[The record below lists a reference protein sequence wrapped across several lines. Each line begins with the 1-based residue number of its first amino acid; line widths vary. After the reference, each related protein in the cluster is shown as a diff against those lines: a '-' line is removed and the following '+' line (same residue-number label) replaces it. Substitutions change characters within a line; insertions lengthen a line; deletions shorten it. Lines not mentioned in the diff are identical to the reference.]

1 MLGPDQNSMRIRAT
15 LKSLQGCALA
25 ILFGFLFA
33 QGMNAQTVVPGSE
46 AQAREYYVRISK
58 EIGFQA
64 TPSVTTLDNLLDF
77 VGYPVSGAKVETL
90 DPVILMD
97 PVRVASPD
105 QGLGLQVLGLNGASL
120 RSGDILATRFFAP
133 KITNVN
139 VAAPL
144 PGWRKLVRLRAR
156 PDSRAARA
164 GIQAVV
170 ILFNFFANVASN
182 QPFSGPSVNTQV
194 MLLAPSRNDRL
205 YWLDFQQDLTLGL
218 QLNAS
223 FDAADL
229 PDGASHPY
237 FVPDGC
243 NDCHGSPSNLQPAM
257 VNYLDTDH
265 WFDSLDDDFAS
276 LKTAG
281 TPLLFDA
288 HTNDTSQPS
297 FAQAFDVIR
306 RFNEEALAQ
315 NAAVQ
320 PSSFEAQ
327 AARTW
332 LKLHPQSDEH
342 FPPVS
347 RGFSLGDAPVWQQS
361 EAGGLAE
368 LNRYCF
374 RCHGSVRF
382 SVFDR
387 AAVVERAGIMR
398 QRIRPSGPQLKRYF
412 KMPPDRVLSDQ
423 DLQTLDNFLKNLK

>member
-1 MLGPDQNSMRIRAT
+1 MNLRR
-15 LKSLQGCALA
+15 KSFRGCALA
-25 ILFGFLFA
+25 ILFGLFLA
-33 QGMNAQTVVPGSE
+33 QGMHAQTVVPGSE
-46 AQAREYYVRISK
+46 AQARAYYIRISK
-58 EIGFQA
+58 ELGFQA

-77 VGYPVSGAKVETL
+77 VGYPVSGTKVETL
-90 DPVILMD
+90 DPAVLMD
-97 PVRVASPD
+97 PARVSSP
-105 QGLGLQVLGLNGASL
+105 QEGLGLQLLGLNGASV
-120 RSGDILATRFFAP
+120 RDGDILAMRFFAP
-133 KITNVN
+133 KVTNVN
-139 VAAPL
+139 VVAPV

-170 ILFNFFANVASN
+170 ILFNFFASAASD

-194 MLLAPSRNDRL
+194 MLLAPSRTDRL

-243 NDCHGSPSNLQPAM
+243 NDCHGSPSNLRPPM
-257 VNYLDTDH
+257 LNYLDTDH
-265 WFDSLDDDFAS
+265 WFDRLDDDFAS
-276 LKTAG
+276 LKTAN

-288 HTNDTSQPS
+288 HTNDTSQPT

-315 NAAVQ
+315 DEIAQAN
-320 PSSFEAQ
+320 SFEAQ

-332 LKLHPQSDEH
+332 LKLHAQSDQH

-347 RGFSLGDAPVWQQS
+347 RGFSLTGASVWQPS

-387 AAVVERAGIMR
+387 AAVVERAGIML
-398 QRIRPSGPQLKRYF
+398 QRIRPSQPQLKRYF
-412 KMPPDRVLSDQ
+412 KMPPDRTLNDQ
-423 DLQTLDNFLKNLK
+423 ELQMLDDFLKNLK

>member
-1 MLGPDQNSMRIRAT
+1 MCNNGFR
-15 LKSLQGCALA
+15 KCALA
-25 ILFGFLFA
+25 ILFSLILA
-33 QGMNAQTVVPGSE
+33 QGIHAQTVVPGSE
-46 AQAREYYVRISK
+46 AQARAYYIRISK

-77 VGYPVSGAKVETL
+77 VGYPVSAEKVETL
-90 DPVILMD
+90 DPAVLMD
-97 PVRVASPD
+97 PSRVSSP
-105 QGLGLQVLGLNGASL
+105 QEGLGLELLGLNGASV
-120 RSGDILATRFFAP
+120 RDGDILATRFFAP

-139 VAAPL
+139 VAAPV

-164 GIQAVV
+164 GIQTVV
-170 ILFNFFANVASN
+170 ILFNFFANVASD
-182 QPFSGPSVNTQV
+182 QPFSGTSVNTQV

-205 YWLDFQQDLTLGL
+205 YWLDFQPDLTLGL

-243 NDCHGSPSNLQPAM
+243 NDCHGSPSNLRPPM
-257 VNYLDTDH
+257 LNYLDTDH
-265 WFDSLDDDFAS
+265 WFDRLDDDFVS
-276 LKTAG
+276 LKTAN
-281 TPLLFDA
+281 TALLFDA

-315 NAAVQ
+315 DEIAQAN
-320 PSSFEAQ
+320 SFEAQ

-332 LKLHPQSDEH
+332 LKLHAQSDQH

-347 RGFSLGDAPVWQQS
+347 RGFSSTGASVWQPS

-387 AAVVERAGIMR
+387 SAVVERAGIMR
-398 QRIRPSGPQLKRYF
+398 QRIRPSQPQLKRYF
-412 KMPPDRVLSDQ
+412 KMPPDRTLNDQ
-423 DLQTLDNFLKNLK
+423 DLQTLDDFLKNLK

>member
-1 MLGPDQNSMRIRAT
+1 MRIRAT
-15 LKSLQGCALA
+15 LKSLRGCALA
-25 ILFGFLFA
+25 ISLGLLLA
-33 QGMNAQTVVPGSE
+33 QGMHAQTVVPGSE
-46 AQAREYYVRISK
+46 AQARQYYIRISK
-58 EIGFQA
+58 ELGFQA

-77 VGYPVSGAKVETL
+77 VGYPVSGTKVETL
-90 DPVILMD
+90 DPAVLMD
-97 PVRVASPD
+97 PARVSSP
-105 QGLGLQVLGLNGASL
+105 QEGLGLQLLGLNGASV
-120 RSGDILATRFFAP
+120 RDGDILAMRFFAP

-139 VAAPL
+139 VAAPV

-170 ILFNFFANVASN
+170 ILFNFFANAASD

-194 MLLAPSRNDRL
+194 MLLAPSRTDRL

-243 NDCHGSPSNLQPAM
+243 NDCHGSPSDLRPPM
-257 VNYLDTDH
+257 LNYLDTDH
-265 WFDSLDDDFAS
+265 WFDRLDDDFAS
-276 LKTAG
+276 LKTAN

-288 HTNDTSQPS
+288 HTNDTSQRS
-297 FAQAFDVIR
+297 FAQALDVIR

-315 NAAVQ
+315 DEIAQAN
-320 PSSFEAQ
+320 SFEAQ

-332 LKLHPQSDEH
+332 LKLHAQSDQH

-347 RGFSLGDAPVWQQS
+347 RGFSLTGASVWQPS

-398 QRIRPSGPQLKRYF
+398 QRIKPSQPQLKRYF
-412 KMPPDRVLSDQ
+412 KMPPDRTLNDQ
-423 DLQTLDNFLKNLK
+423 DLQMLDDFLKNLK